1 MTYDQRDLA
10 SGQILGW
17 PRWGYCVGM
26 LRRVR
31 TAGMMQVTLDLAV
44 AVGLF
49 VLGVL
54 EVVFGFRDGGPGE
67 PLSGPLAAEVLAVAG
82 MTLPLAWRRR
92 RPLEA
97 LAVVAVALS
106 SQAVFLSPS
115 APFAAGLVPLLLLT
129 FSAAHEPGWRAVTG
143 LGIAAAGLA
152 VTSAAVPA
160 MQTSGEILFSAAII
174 GGIWLAG
181 RYAGSRQR
189 RADHMTSYAARL
201 EREQDRLAQEALA
214 SERARIAR
222 ELHDIVAHSVS
233 VMGVQAGAARLSMD
247 TDPDRARQVLISV
260 EETAREA
267 VGELRR
273 LLGILR
279 PGNQPPELA
288 PQPGLADLPG
298 LLAQSRQAGVTV
310 TLTVEGEPDSLP
322 AGVDL
327 TAYRIVQEAL
337 TNVRKHA
344 APCTASV
351 RIARTGTRI
360 TVEVR
365 DTGTQAYLAGSGKNA
380 GHGLVGMRER
390 AAVYGG
396 ILEAGPDQAGGFRV
410 RAVLPARM
418 RP

>member
-1 MTYDQRDLA
+1 MHL
-10 SGQILGW
+10 
-17 PRWGYCVGM
+17 
-26 LRRVR
+26 
-31 TAGMMQVTLDLAV
+31 TADLAV

-54 EVVFGFRDGGPGE
+54 EVVFGFRDGGVGE
-67 PLSGPLAAEVLAVAG
+67 PLSGPLAAEVLVVAAL
-82 MTLPLAWRRR
+82 TLPLAWGRR

-106 SQAVFLSPS
+106 GQAVFLSPS
-115 APFAAGLVPLLLLT
+115 APFLVGLVPLLLLT
-129 FSAAHEPGWRAVTG
+129 FSAAREPGWRAVAG
-143 LGIAAAGLA
+143 LGIAAAGVA

-160 MQTSGEILFSAAII
+160 MQASGEIFFSAAII
-174 GGIWLAG
+174 GGVWLAG

-189 RADHMTSYAARL
+189 RADQMTSYAVRL

-247 TDPDRARQVLISV
+247 SDPERARQVLISI

-279 PGNQPPELA
+279 PGNQRPELA

-298 LLAQSRQAGVTV
+298 LLAQSRQAGVAV
-310 TLTVEGEPDSLP
+310 TLTVEGEPLSLP

-327 TAYRIVQEAL
+327 AAYRIVQEAL

-344 APCTASV
+344 APCAASV
-351 RIARTGTRI
+351 RIACTGSRVE
-360 TVEVR
+360 VEVR
-365 DTGTQAYLAGSGKNA
+365 DTGTQACRAEAGNNG

-396 ILEAGPDQAGGFRV
+396 TLEAGPGQAGGFRV

-418 RP
+418 QP